1 MLHTADL
8 GLGPHIHFDM
18 IRNFLLCVLAVLAGI
33 GVWKG
38 APSATEFIRVDT
50 CLDRGGRYDYAA
62 RRCEF
67 RETHAAAVEDAV
79 AGANQRENDTIA
91 ITGPVVVAYFATT
104 QAEVDSDGDMYEA
117 LADFQDYLPAVASGL
132 AACGVAMME
141 TYSSEIFFVRE
152 NTVERF
158 LPRELDV
165 PVGYRMMNR
174 SRADH
179 TLNGVHTDVDLLTA
193 AAKYFELPGDCWY
206 PAKPP
211 AERPL
216 PPTRGEP

>member
-1 MLHTADL
+1 
-8 GLGPHIHFDM
+8 M
-18 IRNFLLCVLAVLAGI
+18 IRNVSLVALAVLAGI

-38 APSATEFIRVDT
+38 APSGAEFIRIDT
-50 CLDRGGRYDYAA
+50 CLDRGGRYDYTI

-67 RETHAAAVEDAV
+67 RETHTAAVEDAV
-79 AGANQRENDTIA
+79 AGANRRDNDTIA
-91 ITGPVVVAYFATT
+91 IVGPVVVAYFATT

-117 LADFQDYLPAVASGL
+117 LADFQYYLPAVASGL
-132 AACGVAMME
+132 AACGVGMME
-141 TYSSEIFFVRE
+141 TYSSEIFFMRE
-152 NTVERF
+152 KTIERF
-158 LPRELDV
+158 LPRELDM

-193 AAKYFELPGDCWY
+193 AVEYFELPDDCWY

-211 AERPL
+211 VARSL
-216 PPTRGEP
+216 PSTRGEP